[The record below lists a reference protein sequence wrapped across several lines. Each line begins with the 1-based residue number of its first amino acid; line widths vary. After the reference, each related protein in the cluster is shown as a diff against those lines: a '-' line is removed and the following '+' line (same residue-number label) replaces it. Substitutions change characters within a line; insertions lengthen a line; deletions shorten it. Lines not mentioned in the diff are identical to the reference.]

1 MPATAAHSTRLIRD
15 TFSET
20 SSLDYTWS
28 EDRSSQTT
36 TRGVSLI
43 IPAWN
48 EERRLPSALDQ
59 YIPLL
64 EGNQLPFEV
73 IVVADGVT
81 DKTVEVAT
89 NYSGRG
95 VRVLHFETKLG
106 KGGAIIEGF
115 KNARYELV
123 GFLDAD
129 APITAQDLALML
141 SILSSADAAIA
152 SRWLSGSDGELNQ
165 PISRILLSRTWNLLV
180 RGVLGLSVYDSQC
193 GAKFFRREAVLKVLP
208 QVTLT
213 NWAFD
218 VSLLFH
224 LTHAGLKV
232 EEVPV
237 SWRVDFE
244 TKMRLEKAVPAMF
257 LSLIGIRLMSVP
269 AMSKISTP
277 WARWFHL
284 RWGTL

>member
-1 MPATAAHSTRLIRD
+1 MPASTAHSTQLIRD
-15 TFSET
+15 ARRESPAV
-20 SSLDYTWS
+20 DYSWTEAGTAHVPPS
-28 EDRSSQTT
+28 
-36 TRGVSLI
+36 GVSLI

-48 EERRLPSALDQ
+48 EERRLPSSLDQ

-64 EGNQLPFEV
+64 EGSHLPFEV

-81 DKTVEVAT
+81 DKTVEVADH
-89 NYSGRG
+89 YSKRG
-95 VRVLHFETKLG
+95 VRVLRFGVKLG

-115 KNARYELV
+115 KNARFDLV

-129 APITAQDLALML
+129 APIKPQDLSLML
-141 SILSSADAAIA
+141 SLLSIADGAIA
-152 SRWLSGSDGELNQ
+152 SRWVGGNFARSKE
-165 PISRILLSRTWNLLV
+165 PISRLFFSRIWNLMV
-180 RGVLGLSVYDSQC
+180 RGILGLPIYDSQC
-193 GAKFFRREAVLKVLP
+193 GAKFFRREAILNILP
-208 QVTLT
+208 EVTLT

-224 LTHAGLKV
+224 LSRSGARV

-237 SWRVDFE
+237 DWNVDFD
-244 TKMRLEKAVPAMF
+244 TKMKLEKAIPAMF

-269 AMSKISTP
+269 AMSRASLS

>member
-1 MPATAAHSTRLIRD
+1 MPASTAHSSQFIR
-15 TFSET
+15 ET
-20 SSLDYTWS
+20 LTETPSVDYSWADNGTS
-28 EDRSSQTT
+28 DIPPN
-36 TRGVSLI
+36 GVSLI

-48 EERRLPSALDQ
+48 EERRLPAALDQ

-64 EGNQLPFEV
+64 EGSKLPFEV

-81 DKTVEVAT
+81 DKTIEVAAH
-89 NYSGRG
+89 YSKRG
-95 VRVLHFETKLG
+95 VRVLRFGTKLG

-115 KNARYELV
+115 KNARYDLV

-129 APITAQDLALML
+129 APVTPQDLSRML
-141 SILSSADAAIA
+141 SLLSIADGAIA
-152 SRWLSGSDGELNQ
+152 SRWVNGSSGESTEPLSRRFF
-165 PISRILLSRTWNLLV
+165 SRIWNLMV
-180 RGVLGLSVYDSQC
+180 RGILGLSVYDSQC
-193 GAKFFRREAVLKVLP
+193 GAKFFRREAVLKILP
-208 QVTLT
+208 EVTLT

-224 LTHAGLKV
+224 LERAGLTI

-237 SWRVDFE
+237 NWNVDFD
-244 TKMRLEKAVPAMF
+244 TKMQLEKAVPAMF

-269 AMSKISTP
+269 AMSRISTP

>member
-1 MPATAAHSTRLIRD
+1 MTASAVHSARLIRD
-15 TFSET
+15 TLNQPT
-20 SSLDYTWS
+20 SLGAGWADERISLTS
-28 EDRSSQTT
+28 P
-36 TRGVSLI
+36 RGVSLI

-64 EGNQLPFEV
+64 EGSKLPFEV

-89 NYSGRG
+89 KYSERC
-95 VRVLHFETKLG
+95 VRVLRFETKLG

-115 KNARYELV
+115 KNARYDLV

-129 APITAQDLALML
+129 APITPQDLALML
-141 SILSSADAAIA
+141 SFLDTADAVIA

-165 PISRILLSRTWNLLV
+165 PLSRIFLSRAWNLMV
-180 RGVLGLSVYDSQC
+180 RGLLGLSVYDSQC
-193 GAKFFRREAVLKVLP
+193 GAKFFRREAVLRILP

-224 LTHAGLKV
+224 LTHAGMKI

-237 SWRVDFE
+237 CWKVDFD
-244 TKMRLEKAVPAMF
+244 TKMKLEKAVPAMF
-257 LSLIGIRLMSVP
+257 LSIIGIRLMSVP
-269 AMSKISTP
+269 SMSRHSIP
-277 WARWFHL
+277 WARWFRN